1 MPAHTRSEAKRKRG
15 RDNAVAEIQKARNFG
30 VGLWRPRKAYWL
42 YLGSGKETLAAMY
55 L

>member
-1 MPAHTRSEAKRKRG
+1 VRRKRG
-15 RDNAVAEIQKARNFG
+15 RDKVVAEIQTAHNLG
-30 VGLWRPRKAYWL
+30 VPWKAYWL